1 MTGGPG
7 MPPWRYRRILIYG
20 SCVLAAGM
28 IVFAAATY
36 RSDTNV
42 ATQLIVGGVA
52 LLSIVVTAYTGFATY
67 EDAKLWKTTQYIRDE
82 IYPEGEENER

>member
-1 MTGGPG
+1 MVGGPG

-20 SCVLAAGM
+20 SCMLAAGM
-28 IVFAAATY
+28 IIFAAATY

-67 EDAKLWKTTQYIRDE
+67 EDSKLWRATQEIKEE
-82 IYPEGEENER
+82 IYPEGGNDE

>member
-1 MTGGPG
+1 MSSGQG

-20 SCVLAAGM
+20 SCLLAAGM
-28 IVFAAATY
+28 IIFAAVTY

-67 EDAKLWKTTQYIRDE
+67 EDSKLWKAAEQVKEE
-82 IYPEGEENER
+82 IYPEGGNDE